1 MGLQNV
7 KNPKKWK
14 GVPPSSIIN
23 FLGGGTSYCK
33 NNGVQ
38 IKFIEDLVL
47 YACKGYETIWTIE
60 SSWLRRL
67 VMKRF
72 KG

>member
-1 MGLQNV
+1 MS
-7 KNPKKWK
+7 KNQKKWK

-23 FLGGGTSYCK
+23 FLVGGISYYK
-33 NNGVQ
+33 KNGVQ

-47 YACKGYETIWTIE
+47 YACKGYETIWIIE
-60 SSWLRRL
+60 SFWLRRL
-67 VMKRF
+67 VMKKF